1 MQTASPAWQH
11 FNYPVLSST
20 NDKALEYSRTRSK
33 LPAVFTAE
41 EQTQGRG
48 RRGRQWVSTKGNL
61 FMSLLLK
68 AEVSISD
75 FAFISSLA
83 LAQTIDQFSPTL
95 QPKIKWPNDVLIN
108 GCKISG
114 ILIESAENDCV
125 IIGIG
130 VNLCSSPD
138 NSEVI
143 YPTTNLKT
151 LGVELDRLTFLKA
164 YLSHFNQALNQRLSI
179 GFEPI
184 RQNWLGFAW
193 HLNDTIKIRQHDQ
206 EISGIF
212 KGIDEQGFLLL
223 KQGKE
228 IKKIVVGDVFI

>member
-1 MQTASPAWQH
+1 MPIHSNSWQH
-11 FNYPVLSST
+11 FDYSSLSST
-20 NDKALEYSRTRSK
+20 NDKALEYSRTQGR

-48 RRGRQWVSTKGNL
+48 RRGRQWISTKGNL

-68 AEVSISD
+68 AEVSVSD

-83 LAQTIDQFSPTL
+83 LAQTINQFSPIL
-95 QPKIKWPNDVLIN
+95 HPKIKWPNDVLIN
-108 GCKISG
+108 DCKISG

-143 YPTTNLKT
+143 YPTANLKT
-151 LGVELDRLTFLKA
+151 LGVDIDRLTFLKA
-164 YLSHFNQALNQRLSI
+164 YLSHFNQALHQRLSI

-184 RQNWLGFAW
+184 RQNWLSFAW
-193 HLNDTIKIRQHDQ
+193 HLNDIIKIRQHDQ

-212 KGIDEQGFLLL
+212 KGIDEQGILLL